1 MKLLKN
7 LFLLLI
13 CVNINF
19 LKSEIVSVVE
29 INRHGA
35 RTPKNFPDI
44 TSKLF
49 FGSKD
54 MTLTINGYRQ
64 HQILGE
70 YVKKKYMKK
79 YHLLSK
85 DYNSQEF
92 KIVST
97 PTQRTIFSAAGFL
110 SGLYPDHIVK
120 MNYDNKSEM
129 TINDTVPII
138 DNDVD
143 IQEIP
148 IKVID
153 PKNDFYFHAEKC
165 VFKDNKTIEDLI
177 YEKKPKAIFAI
188 EDEEKKRVLNEVHVL
203 CKLNH
208 DHSKDHEKAHSEDD
222 KTIHVTPLDIEMKE
236 LTKYF
241 FPFFYHFRKYVEHKI
256 NPKSLDT
263 IKKFILN
270 RWYAHRTTDSKYLR
284 LTTSAIFK
292 RIMDTF
298 TEIMQND
305 NKPHLKYRVYSAHD
319 TNIVNILANLLTSE
333 KINEFIHKAISDE
346 NTFKFLIPPF
356 ASNIFFE
363 LHKDDHDGKYSVHI
377 IYNGKSL
384 SEGLKFVE
392 ENKQSKKIEWI
403 KFEQMMKNLIDD
415 EFVHLNCEKKNKD
428 KVIVIN
434 SIEGQ
439 PSSSS
444 PTNYTP
450 NPPSIPSSTNS
461 FLRS

>member
-1 MKLLKN
+1 MKTLKN
-7 LFLLLI
+7 ILLLLI
-13 CVNINF
+13 CLNIHF
-19 LKSEIVSVVE
+19 IKSEIISVVE

-44 TSKLF
+44 SSKLF

-70 YVKKKYMKK
+70 YVKKKYINKN
-79 YHLLSK
+79 HLLSK
-85 DYNSQEF
+85 DFNSEEF
-92 KIVST
+92 QIVST

-110 SGLYPDHIVK
+110 SGVYPDYIVK

-138 DNDVD
+138 DNDVKF
-143 IQEIP
+143 QEIP
-148 IKVID
+148 IRVID
-153 PKNDFYFHAEKC
+153 PKHDYFFHAEKC
-165 VFKDNKTIEDLI
+165 VFKNNKTIEELI
-177 YEKKPKAIFAI
+177 YEQNPQPIFAI
-188 EDEEKKRVLNEVHVL
+188 DDQEKKRVLDEVHVL

-208 DHSKDHEKAHSEDD
+208 DHSKDYQKPHIEDD
-222 KTIHVTPLDIEMKE
+222 KTIHVKPTDKEMKE

-256 NPKSLDT
+256 NANTMDT
-263 IKKFILN
+263 IKKFTLN
-270 RWYAHRTTDSKYLR
+270 RWYSHRRSDSKYLR

-298 TEIMQND
+298 TQIMVND

-319 TNIVNILANLLTSE
+319 TILVNVLANLLSSE
-333 KINEFIHKAISDE
+333 KLNELIQKAINDE
-346 NTFKFLIPPF
+346 STFRFLIPPF

-363 LHKDDHDGKYSVHI
+363 LHKDDGKYSVHI
-377 IYNGKSL
+377 IYNGKSIN
-384 SEGLKFVE
+384 EGLKYVE
-392 ENKQSKKIEWI
+392 ENRQSKKIEWSQ
-403 KFEQMMKNLIDD
+403 FEQMMKKLIDD
-415 EFVHLNCEKKNKD
+415 DFVQLNCEKKNKD
-428 KVIVIN
+428 KVLVIN
-434 SIEGQ
+434 SIEEQ
-439 PSSSS
+439 PSTTTP
-444 PTNYTP
+444 PTATP
-450 NPPSIPSSTNS
+450 TATNS